1 MAPKRTRD
9 PRTHAGA
16 ALGDVLR
23 DLRSDA
29 DITSQEAMA
38 KRLQAT
44 LSVAA
49 EAETGKFPPTEANL
63 GAWLDICDVHGRHR
77 EAVEALWRI
86 AKAKENPGRQRVA
99 PWYETE
105 AEAHTLM
112 YWATTLVP
120 GITQTQEYAAELYRA
135 EVHRGVT
142 PEQIVTR
149 RLSRQAVLT
158 RDDPPD
164 VTILLWEP
172 VLEHLIGSP
181 SVMADQLTHL
191 LELSELPNVHLQ
203 VRRGVSAGL
212 GSSIN
217 LAMTGTMEVLMVDG
231 FYEDFLVGESARIRQ
246 AVSTFNSIRALARP
260 EDESRAIITEARE
273 KWSKS

>member
-9 PRTHAGA
+9 PRVHAGA
-16 ALGDVLR
+16 ALGELLG
-23 DLRSDA
+23 DLRSDSG
-29 DITSQEAMA
+29 IPSQEAMA

-49 EAETGKFPPTEANL
+49 EAETGKFPPTESNL
-63 GAWLDICDVHGRHR
+63 GAWLDICGVQGRHR

-112 YWATTLVP
+112 YWATTLIP

-135 EVHRGVT
+135 EVHKGIT
-142 PEQIVTR
+142 PEQVLNR
-149 RLSRQAVLT
+149 RMSRQAVLT

-164 VTILLWEP
+164 VTIILWEP
-172 VLEHLIGSP
+172 VLKHLIGSP
-181 SVMADQLTHL
+181 EVMADQMTHL
-191 LELSELPNVHLQ
+191 LELSELPNVHMQ
-203 VRRGVSAGL
+203 IRRGVSAGL
-212 GSSIN
+212 GGSIN
-217 LAMTGTMEVLMVDG
+217 LAMTDATEVLLVDG
-231 FYEDFLVGESARIRQ
+231 FYEDFVVGESARIRQ
-246 AVSTFNSIRALARP
+246 AVSSFNSIRALARP
-260 EDESRAIITEARE
+260 EDESRALITEARK
-273 KWSKS
+273 KWSNS

>member
-16 ALGDVLR
+16 ALGELLH
-23 DLRSDA
+23 DLRCDVGIA
-29 DITSQEAMA
+29 SQEAMA

-63 GAWLDICDVHGRHR
+63 EAWLDICGVSGRHR

-86 AKAKENPGRQRVA
+86 AKAKEDPGRQRVA

-105 AEAHTLM
+105 EEAHTLM

-120 GITQTQEYAAELYRA
+120 GITQTQEYAAELYQA
-135 EVHRGVT
+135 EVHKGIT
-142 PEQIVTR
+142 PDQIVAR

-164 VTILLWEP
+164 VSIILWEP

-181 SVMADQLTHL
+181 AIMADQLTHL

-203 VRRGVSAGL
+203 IRRGVSAGL
-212 GSSIN
+212 GGSIH
-217 LAMTGTMEVLMVDG
+217 LAMTVTTEVLLVDG
-231 FYEDFLVGESARIRQ
+231 FSEDFVVGETARIRQ

-260 EDESRAIITEARE
+260 EDESLTLITEARK
-273 KWSKS
+273 KWSQG

>member
-16 ALGDVLR
+16 ALGELLH
-23 DLRSDA
+23 DLRCDVG
-29 DITSQEAMA
+29 ITSQEAMA

-63 GAWLDICDVHGRHR
+63 EAWLDICGVTGRHR

-112 YWATTLVP
+112 YWATTVIP
-120 GITQTQEYAAELYRA
+120 GPAQHEGYAEELYKA
-135 EVHRGVT
+135 EGYK
-142 PEQIVTR
+142 PEAR
-149 RLSRQAVLT
+149 KEFLAARLSRQRILA
-158 RDDPPD
+158 REDPPD
-164 VTILLWEP
+164 VTILIWEP
-172 VLEHLIGSP
+172 VLEHFIGSP
-181 SVMADQLTHL
+181 EIMTHQMRHL
-191 LELSELPNVHLQ
+191 LELSDLRNVHMQ
-203 VRRGVSAGL
+203 VRQGVSAGL
-212 GSSIN
+212 GGSIN
-217 LAMTGTMEVLMVDG
+217 LAVASTAETLLVDG
-231 FYEDFLVGESARIRQ
+231 FSEDFIVGDPVRIRQ
-246 AVSTFNSIRALARP
+246 AVGSFNSIRALSRP
-260 EDESRAIITEARE
+260 EDESRALITEAME